1 MKKGRCKTCKKPLA
15 RGGPGRPAA
24 YCSAACRQRA
34 YRKRSENPH
43 AVPLRLLRSDL
54 LAIKEREARKRAAV
68 ETLKQ
73 LGFEAQLTWVGAN
86 PRQVGRAKPRL
97 KVVDRDAP
105 EGE

>member
-1 MKKGRCKTCKKPLA
+1 MKRRRCKTCKKPLA
-15 RGGPGRPAA
+15 GGERGRPAA

-34 YRKRSENPH
+34 YRKRSQNPR

-68 ETLKQ
+68 AALNQ
-73 LGFEAQLTWVGAN
+73 LGYAVRLTWVGAN

-97 KVVDRDAP
+97 TVVDRDTP